1 MRLRCS
7 GQSRLNET
15 LLALSVA
22 RYKRTGMA
30 TIPKLMT
37 PFQIDRGMP
46 IHLAGPLPFFPRG
59 LAARIV
65 TVPSRKRS
73 GRAAPAPGN
82 HPEDTLKGRGV
93 AMPVLPHD
101 CAVGRAE
108 DEAQGE
114 GRDYG
119 IVELPRDRHEIGDE
133 VYWRRE
139 PQARDSNDDLRAKRD
154 ARVAQ
159 QPSKH
164 PHEIRN
170 QQCKF
175 AREQHAADDDEDD
188 REDDPDRDEDE
199 KDLGPERKVHI
210 SSSRSPAPRGM
221 SGSSPAR

>member
-1 MRLRCS
+1 
-7 GQSRLNET
+7 
-15 LLALSVA
+15 
-22 RYKRTGMA
+22 
-30 TIPKLMT
+30 
-37 PFQIDRGMP
+37 
-46 IHLAGPLPFFPRG
+46 
-59 LAARIV
+59 
-65 TVPSRKRS
+65 
-73 GRAAPAPGN
+73 
-82 HPEDTLKGRGV
+82 
-93 AMPVLPHD
+93 MPVLPHD

-108 DEAQGE
+108 DEAQVE

-175 AREQHAADDDEDD
+175 AREQHAAGASPVSGAIYGGFGETPTEEADALI
-188 REDDPDRDEDE
+188 RAVMT
-199 KDLGPERKVHI
+199 DLLDAMQAV
-210 SSSRSPAPRGM
+210 PAP
-221 SGSSPAR
+221 